1 MHHRSQCLCE
11 VVPEMKTVTPSF
23 LCIVGPTGTGKSDLG
38 IHLAQKLA
46 ERGVRAEIV
55 NADSMQFYKG
65 MNIGTA
71 KLPVAE
77 RGGIEHHLL
86 DWLEIKQE
94 STAANY
100 QEIARKKISE
110 LIDSGVLP
118 IVVGGSMLYVA
129 ALLNTFE
136 FPGRD
141 EALRAE
147 LEQQLIDL
155 GPIAMHNKL
164 KLLDEVAASRIEPQN
179 GRRIVRALEI
189 VMITGEPFAAALP
202 DELESFLPV
211 LEIGLNSAREHLVER
226 LARRVEGMW
235 AKGLVDEVSGLIDAG
250 IRDSKTAS
258 QAIGYAQA
266 LAQLDGKMT
275 EAEAIAE
282 TTMLTQ
288 RYSRRQMSWF
298 RRDPRINWFDY
309 QSESLNFD
317 VLKLVLS
324 QLKLESK

>member
-1 MHHRSQCLCE
+1 ME
-11 VVPEMKTVTPSF
+11 TVTPSF

-38 IHLAQKLA
+38 IYLAQQLG
-46 ERGVRAEIV
+46 ELGVRAEIV

-202 DELESFLPV
+202 EELESFLPV

-309 QSESLNFD
+309 QSEALNSD

>member
-1 MHHRSQCLCE
+1 ME
-11 VVPEMKTVTPSF
+11 TVTPSF
-23 LCIVGPTGTGKSDLG
+23 LCIVGPTGTGKSDLA
-38 IHLAQKLA
+38 IYLAQQLGPL
-46 ERGVRAEIV
+46 GVKAEIV

-71 KLPVAE
+71 KLPIAE

-86 DWLEIKQE
+86 DWLEINQE

-100 QEIARKKISE
+100 QAMARKKISD
-110 LIDSGVLP
+110 LIAEGILP

-155 GPIAMHNKL
+155 GPLAMHAKL
-164 KLLDEVAASRIEPQN
+164 ALLDEVAASRIEPQN

-189 VMITGEPFAAALP
+189 VMITGGPFAAALP
-202 DELESFLPV
+202 EELESFLPV

-235 AKGLVDEVSGLIDAG
+235 AKGLVQEVAGLVDLG

-275 EAEAIAE
+275 EAEAMTE

-309 QSESLNFD
+309 QSETMQSD
-317 VLKLVLS
+317 VLGLVLS

>member
-1 MHHRSQCLCE
+1 MES
-11 VVPEMKTVTPSF
+11 VTPAF
-23 LCIVGPTGTGKSDLG
+23 VCIVGPTGTGKSDLA
-38 IHLAQKLA
+38 IYLAQQLA
-46 ERGVRAEIV
+46 ERSVKAEIV

-71 KLPVAE
+71 KLPLFE

-86 DWLEIKQE
+86 DWLEINQE

-100 QEIARKKISE
+100 QVIARQKIAD
-110 LIDSGVLP
+110 LIESGVLP

-141 EALRAE
+141 EDLRAV
-147 LEQQLIDL
+147 LEQQLQEL
-155 GPIAMHNKL
+155 GPLAMHAKL
-164 KLLDEVAASRIEPQN
+164 TLLDEVAASRIEPQN

-202 DELESFLPV
+202 EELESFLPV

-235 AKGLVDEVSGLIDAG
+235 AKGLVQEVAGLVDLG

-275 EAEAIAE
+275 ESEAIAE

-309 QSESLNFD
+309 QSESIRSD
-317 VLKLVLS
+317 VLDLVFS
-324 QLKLESK
+324 QLNLESK

>member
-1 MHHRSQCLCE
+1 MES
-11 VVPEMKTVTPSF
+11 VTPSF
-23 LCIVGPTGTGKSDLG
+23 LCIVGPTGTGKSD
-38 IHLAQKLA
+38 IAIFLAQQLTQL
-46 ERGVRAEIV
+46 GVKAEIV

-71 KLPVAE
+71 KLPLAE

-100 QEIARKKISE
+100 QVIARQKISD
-110 LIDSGVLP
+110 LIESGVLP

-147 LEQQLIDL
+147 LEQQLVDL
-155 GPIAMHNKL
+155 GPLAMHAKL
-164 KLLDEVAASRIEPQN
+164 TLLDEVAASRIEPQN

-202 DELESFLPV
+202 EELESFLPV

-235 AKGLVDEVSGLIDAG
+235 AKGLVQEVAGLIDLG

-266 LAQLDGKMT
+266 LAQLDGKIT
-275 EAEAIAE
+275 ELEAIAE

-309 QSESLNFD
+309 QSESIQSE
-317 VLKLVLS
+317 VLALVVS
-324 QLKLESK
+324 QLNLESK

>member
-1 MHHRSQCLCE
+1 MES
-11 VVPEMKTVTPSF
+11 VTPAF
-23 LCIVGPTGTGKSDLG
+23 VCLVGPTGTGKSDLA
-38 IHLAQKLA
+38 IYLAQQLA
-46 ERGVRAEIV
+46 ERSVKAEIV

-71 KLPVAE
+71 KLPLAE

-86 DWLEIKQE
+86 DWLEINQE

-100 QEIARKKISE
+100 QVIARQKIAD
-110 LIDSGVLP
+110 LIESGVLP

-147 LEQQLIDL
+147 LEQQLQEL
-155 GPIAMHNKL
+155 GPLAMHAKL
-164 KLLDEVAASRIEPQN
+164 TLLDEVAASRIEPQN

-202 DELESFLPV
+202 EELESFLPV

-235 AKGLVDEVSGLIDAG
+235 AKGLVQEVAGLVDSG

-275 EAEAIAE
+275 ESEAIAE

-309 QSESLNFD
+309 QSESIRSD
-317 VLKLVLS
+317 VLDLVIS
-324 QLKLESK
+324 QLNLQSK

>member
-1 MHHRSQCLCE
+1 MES
-11 VVPEMKTVTPSF
+11 VTPAF
-23 LCIVGPTGTGKSDLG
+23 VCLVGPTGTGKSDLA
-38 IHLAQKLA
+38 IYLAQQLA
-46 ERGVRAEIV
+46 ERSFKAEIV

-71 KLPVAE
+71 KLPLAE

-86 DWLEIKQE
+86 DWLEINQE

-100 QEIARKKISE
+100 QVIARQKIAD
-110 LIDSGVLP
+110 LIESGVLP

-141 EALRAE
+141 EALRAV
-147 LEQQLIDL
+147 LEQQLQEL
-155 GPIAMHNKL
+155 GPLAMHAKL
-164 KLLDEVAASRIEPQN
+164 TLLDEVAASRIEPQN

-189 VMITGEPFAAALP
+189 VMVTGEPFAAALP
-202 DELESFLPV
+202 EELESFLPV
-211 LEIGLNSAREHLVER
+211 LEIGLNSVREHLVER

-235 AKGLVDEVSGLIDAG
+235 AKGLVQEVAGLVDLG

-275 EAEAIAE
+275 ESEAIAE

-298 RRDPRINWFDY
+298 RRDPRIHWFDY
-309 QSESLNFD
+309 QSESLRSD
-317 VLKLVLS
+317 VLDIVIS
-324 QLKLESK
+324 QLNLQSK

>member
-1 MHHRSQCLCE
+1 MES
-11 VVPEMKTVTPSF
+11 VTPAF
-23 LCIVGPTGTGKSDLG
+23 VCIVGPTGTGKSDLA
-38 IHLAQKLA
+38 IYLAQQLA
-46 ERGVRAEIV
+46 ERSVKAEIV

-71 KLPVAE
+71 KLPLAE

-86 DWLEIKQE
+86 DWLEINQE

-100 QEIARKKISE
+100 QVIARQKIAD
-110 LIDSGVLP
+110 LIESGVLP

-141 EALRAE
+141 EALRAV
-147 LEQQLIDL
+147 LEQQLQEL
-155 GPIAMHNKL
+155 GPLAMHAKL
-164 KLLDEVAASRIEPQN
+164 TLLDEVAASRIEPQN

-202 DELESFLPV
+202 EELESFLPV

-235 AKGLVDEVSGLIDAG
+235 AKGLVQEVAGLVDLG

-275 EAEAIAE
+275 ESEAIAE

-298 RRDPRINWFDY
+298 RRDPRIHWFDY
-309 QSESLNFD
+309 QSESIRSD
-317 VLKLVLS
+317 VLDLVIS
-324 QLKLESK
+324 QLNLESK